1 VSTPA
6 GETWDYV
13 IVGAGAAGCVL
24 ADRLSA
30 SGRHRVLLLEAGGS
44 DRRLWIRVPAGF
56 SRTLLDP
63 SLGWR
68 YLNQPGAG
76 TGNRIIP
83 CPRGRV
89 VGGSGS
95 INGHLYVRGQAQD
108 YEDWAAAG
116 ATGWGWND
124 VRHYFKRAEERL
136 QASEPALR
144 HPLCEAF
151 IDALGTLGVARNPNY
166 NSGQQEGAGYYL
178 TLIRDGQRWNA
189 TDVYLRPALKRPNLA
204 LRKHA
209 HVARII
215 FDGKRAVGV
224 AYRWRGK
231 RRVVRAAREVILTA
245 GAVNS
250 PQLLQLSGV
259 GDPEHLQSL
268 GIQVVHALSAV
279 GQGLAD
285 HYAVRIAMRV
295 RGAASLNEQAHGTR
309 LAREA
314 LKYAFRRR
322 GLFASPV
329 AHAYAFVPAEEDSP
343 RPDLQL
349 LFAPASYEGGR
360 MGQAGLERAPGMT
373 CGVAQLRP
381 HSRGY
386 VRIALP
392 DPTSSP
398 EIQPNFLAD
407 ERDVAALVKGVRIVR
422 LAFATEPLAGFVEHE
437 TWPGSQILTPQQ
449 LLDFVRGSGS
459 TLYHPVG
466 SCPMGIWEHQPLD
479 AKLRVKGLDALRV
492 IDASAMP
499 SIVSGN
505 TYAATVMIAEK
516 GADLVLA
523 DAN

>member
-1 VSTPA
+1 MSKQA

-30 SGRHRVLLLEAGGS
+30 SGRQRVLLLEAGGGE
-44 DRRLWIRVPAGF
+44 RRLWIRIPAGF

-63 SLGWR
+63 SLGWN

-76 TGNRIIP
+76 TGNRVIP
-83 CPRGRV
+83 CPRGRL

-108 YEDWAAAG
+108 YEDWVTAG

-124 VRHYFKRAEERL
+124 VRHYFRRAEERL
-136 QASEPALR
+136 HASEPSLH

-151 IDALGTLGVARNPNY
+151 IDTLGALGVARNLNY
-166 NSGQQEGAGYYL
+166 NSGQQEGAGYYQ
-178 TLIRDGQRWNA
+178 TLIKEGRRWNA

-209 HVARII
+209 LVARII
-215 FDGKRAVGV
+215 FEGKRAAGV
-224 AYRWRGK
+224 AYRWRGA
-231 RRVVRAAREVILTA
+231 RRVVRAVREVILAA
-245 GAVNS
+245 GAINS

-259 GDPEHLQSL
+259 GDPARLQAL
-268 GIQVVHALSAV
+268 GIQVEHALPAV
-279 GQGLAD
+279 GEGLAD
-285 HYAVRIAMRV
+285 HYALRIAVRV
-295 RGAASLNEQAHGTR
+295 RDAKSLNERAHGAH
-309 LAREA
+309 LALEA
-314 LKYAFRRR
+314 LRYVFSRH

-329 AHAYAFVPAEEDSP
+329 AHAYGFVPAEEDSP

-360 MGQAGLERAPGMT
+360 MGQTTLERAPGMT
-373 CGVAQLRP
+373 CGVTQLRP

-386 VRIALP
+386 VRLALP
-392 DPTSSP
+392 DPTASP

-407 ERDVAALVKGVRIVR
+407 ERDLAALVKGVRIVR
-422 LAFATEPLAGFVEHE
+422 LAFATEPLARFVAHE
-437 TWPGSQILTPQQ
+437 TWPGSQILSPQQ
-449 LLDFVRGSGS
+449 LVEFVRGSGS

-479 AKLRVKGLDALRV
+479 VRLRVKGLQALRV
-492 IDASAMP
+492 IDAAAMP

-505 TYAATVMIAEK
+505 PYAATVMIAEK

-523 DAN
+523 DAK